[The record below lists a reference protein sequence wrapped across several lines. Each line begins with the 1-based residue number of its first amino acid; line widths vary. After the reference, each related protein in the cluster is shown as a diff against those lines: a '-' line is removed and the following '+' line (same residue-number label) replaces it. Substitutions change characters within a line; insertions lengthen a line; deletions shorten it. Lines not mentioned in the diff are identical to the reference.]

1 MFTYE
6 EAPEKL
12 RMTLRGEGEYAGEKV
27 IDIPMAEVEA
37 KIDDAVLTDIFDA
50 PELSGTVKIIGGTD
64 KGKVL
69 TEGTDYKLTYG
80 GDWFPGEE
88 KYVKIEGIGRY
99 SGNMS
104 AKWKLLPS
112 PMASQNVTVTLPASA
127 YTYSGKAIMPTP
139 VVKFKSGKA
148 GMVTLKNGTDYTVS
162 YAGNVNAGTATVK
175 VTGKGRFSGVKSAT
189 FKISKA
195 ANTLSVKAKTA
206 TLKAKKLKKKKQ
218 LLAVKKILTVNNAKG
233 TLSYKITK
241 VSKSKYKKYFAM
253 NARTGKLTV
262 KKKLKKGTYKVN
274 VAVTASGDANHN
286 AATKQ
291 VTFRIKVK

>member
-1 MFTYE
+1 MMVTFIGKGDYE
-6 EAPEKL
+6 GTETFVDGIKIRKAKATIKDQVLDPLHMDPQKMEETVVLEAGDGIPEK
-12 RMTLRGEGEYAGEKV
+12 TLTR
-27 IDIPMAEVEA
+27 
-37 KIDDAVLTDIFDA
+37 
-50 PELSGTVKIIGGTD
+50 
-64 KGKVL
+64 
-69 TEGTDYKLTYG
+69 GTDYIVDGAMYELV
-80 GDWFPGEE
+80 PGETTAVIMAYNRGD
-88 KYVKIEGIGRY
+88 YVGY
-99 SGNMS
+99 FNVPCTFLPTPMS
-104 AKWKLLPS
+104 SVSIK
-112 PMASQNVTVTLPASA
+112 LPAAA
-127 YTYSGKAIMPTP
+127 YTFTGKAITPAP
-139 VVKFKSGKA
+139 VVTFKSSNGRT
-148 GMVTLKNGTDYTVS
+148 MTLKNGTDYTVS

-189 FKISKA
+189 FRINKA

-233 TLSYKITK
+233 TLSYKIKK